1 MSSTPSVDA
10 ATAIDQ
16 APFGRAQKRIVFLC
30 ALIAMLDGFDT
41 QVVAFVAPVLAA
53 QWGLPVSSF
62 GPVFGAGLA
71 GLMLGALVFG
81 PAADRFGRRRVI
93 MATTAIF
100 GAFTLLTP
108 WADSLTTLLILRLLT
123 GLGLGGAMPNIIA
136 LTAEYAPARSR
147 ATLISL
153 MFCGFPLGAVL
164 GGFLAARMIPS
175 LGWES
180 TFWLGGALPLLL
192 LPALFVWLPESI
204 RLLAARRTPEATLR
218 ALLVPIL
225 GAGRAA
231 QVHFNRS
238 EAQAQPQKGMS
249 VLQLFGGPRTAQ
261 TLLLWAVFF
270 MNLLVLYFL
279 VNWLP
284 ALLRQAG
291 VPLDKAIVST
301 ALLNLGGIAG
311 ALVFARLI
319 DRLGPYRVLLA
330 AYAAAGV
337 ATFAIGR
344 MTQAEFPALMAMVFV
359 AGFCVIGA
367 QISINALASGLY
379 DTEIRSTGVGW
390 ALGVG
395 RAGSIVGPVVGG
407 LLVGTGVALESLFAV
422 AALPAWMAAVAVAL
436 LARRTMRRREAV
448 PGAGARRAAGALE

>member
-1 MSSTPSVDA
+1 
-10 ATAIDQ
+10 
-16 APFGRAQKRIVFLC
+16 
-30 ALIAMLDGFDT
+30 
-41 QVVAFVAPVLAA
+41 
-53 QWGLPVSSF
+53 
-62 GPVFGAGLA
+62 
-71 GLMLGALVFG
+71 
-81 PAADRFGRRRVI
+81 
-93 MATTAIF
+93 
-100 GAFTLLTP
+100 
-108 WADSLTTLLILRLLT
+108 
-123 GLGLGGAMPNIIA
+123 
-136 LTAEYAPARSR
+136 
-147 ATLISL
+147 
-153 MFCGFPLGAVL
+153 
-164 GGFLAARMIPS
+164 
-175 LGWES
+175 
-180 TFWLGGALPLLL
+180 
-192 LPALFVWLPESI
+192 
-204 RLLAARRTPEATLR
+204 
-218 ALLVPIL
+218 
-225 GAGRAA
+225 
-231 QVHFNRS
+231 
-238 EAQAQPQKGMS
+238 
-249 VLQLFGGPRTAQ
+249 
-261 TLLLWAVFF
+261 
-270 MNLLVLYFL
+270 

-448 PGAGARRAAGALE
+448 PGAGARPAAGALE

>member
-1 MSSTPSVDA
+1 MPATSSVDA

-53 QWGLPVSSF
+53 RWGVPVSSF

-100 GAFTLLTP
+100 GLFTLLTP
-108 WADSLTTLLILRLLT
+108 WADSPATLLILRLLT

-204 RLLAARRTPEATLR
+204 RLLAARRTPDATLR

-225 GAGRAA
+225 GAERAA
-231 QVHFNRS
+231 QVHFKRS
-238 EAQAQPQKGMS
+238 ETQPQQGMS
-249 VLQLFGGPRTAQ
+249 VMQLFGGQRTAQ

-311 ALVFARLI
+311 ALMFARLI

-330 AYAAAGV
+330 AYVAAGL

-379 DTEIRSTGVGW
+379 PTEIRSTGVGW

-407 LLVGTGVALESLFAV
+407 MLVGTGVALESLFAV
-422 AALPAWMAAVAVAL
+422 AALPAWTAAVAVAL
-436 LARRTMRRREAV
+436 LARATMRRREAV
-448 PGAGARRAAGALE
+448 PGADARPAAGAFE

>member
-1 MSSTPSVDA
+1 MPSTPSVDA

-16 APFGRAQKRIVFLC
+16 APFGGAQKRIVFLC

-108 WADSLTTLLILRLLT
+108 WADSLTTLMILRLLT

-204 RLLAARRTPEATLR
+204 RLLAARRTPDATLR

-225 GAGRAA
+225 GAERAA
-231 QVHFNRS
+231 QVHFKRS
-238 EAQAQPQKGMS
+238 EAQPQKGIERPAALRRPAHGADPAAVGG
-249 VLQLFGGPRTAQ
+249 VLHEP
-261 TLLLWAVFF
+261 
-270 MNLLVLYFL
+270 
-279 VNWLP
+279 
-284 ALLRQAG
+284 
-291 VPLDKAIVST
+291 
-301 ALLNLGGIAG
+301 AG
-311 ALVFARLI
+311 AVLPGQLVAC
-319 DRLGPYRVLLA
+319 P
-330 AYAAAGV
+330 AAAGRRAAGQGHRV
-337 ATFAIGR
+337 HGAAQSRRHRGR
-344 MTQAEFPALMAMVFV
+344 LDVRAADRS
-359 AGFCVIGA
+359 AGPVPGAPRRVRCGRPGDVRHRPHDAGGVPRADGDGLRRRLLRDRA
-367 QISINALASGLY
+367 QISINALASSLY
-379 DTEIRSTGVGW
+379 ATEIRSTGVGW

-407 LLVGTGVALESLFAV
+407 MLVGTGVALESLFAV
-422 AALPAWMAAVAVAL
+422 AALPAWMAAVAIAL
-436 LARRTMRRREAV
+436 LARRTMRRSRS
-448 PGAGARRAAGALE
+448 GARCGHAPGGRSA

>member
-1 MSSTPSVDA
+1 MPPTPSVDA

-108 WADSLTTLLILRLLT
+108 WADSLTTLMILRLLT

-147 ATLISL
+147 ATLISV

-175 LGWES
+175 LGRES

-204 RLLAARRTPEATLR
+204 RLLAARRTPDATLR

-225 GAGRAA
+225 GAERAA
-231 QVHFNRS
+231 EVHFKRS
-238 EAQAQPQKGMS
+238 EAQPQKGMS
-249 VLQLFGGPRTAQ
+249 VLQLFGGQRTAQ

-311 ALVFARLI
+311 ALMFARLI

-330 AYAAAGV
+330 AYVAAGL

-367 QISINALASGLY
+367 QISINALASSLY
-379 DTEIRSTGVGW
+379 ATEIRSTGVGW

-395 RAGSIVGPVVGG
+395 RAGSVVGPVVGG
-407 LLVGTGVALESLFAV
+407 MLVGTGVALESLFAV
-422 AALPAWMAAVAVAL
+422 AALPAWMAAVAIAL

-448 PGAGARRAAGALE
+448 PDAGTRPAAGALE

>member
-1 MSSTPSVDA
+1 MPSTPTVDA

-108 WADSLTTLLILRLLT
+108 WADSLTTLMILRLLT

-204 RLLAARRTPEATLR
+204 RLLAARRTPDATLR

-225 GAGRAA
+225 GAERAA
-231 QVHFNRS
+231 QVHFKRS
-238 EAQAQPQKGMS
+238 EAQPQKGMS
-249 VLQLFGGPRTAQ
+249 VLQLFGGQRTAQ

-311 ALVFARLI
+311 ALMFARLI

-330 AYAAAGV
+330 AYVAAGL

-367 QISINALASGLY
+367 QISINALASSLY
-379 DTEIRSTGVGW
+379 ATEIRSTGVGW

-407 LLVGTGVALESLFAV
+407 MLVGTGVALESLFAV
-422 AALPAWMAAVAVAL
+422 AALPAWMAAVAIAL

-448 PGAGARRAAGALE
+448 SDVGARPAAGALE